1 MNRSSSQRHGGDSS
15 RGGSRRGQTRTD
27 FGAPQQQQQDGWN
40 TVAAPPR
47 NPGKVGDLAH
57 FGKIEKRTA
66 SGPQTFGPSTVF
78 GKNRGPKVET
88 PPMSRVNSN
97 SNMFSLLNQDGSSGA
112 EPASSEP
119 APERKRLVLK
129 PRTVGAKDGE
139 DGGEKEDEE
148 EEEEETA
155 AGESVMPKEEADR
168 LIKTRVAEFYNV
180 KVRRRPLDSRF
191 S

>member
-1 MNRSSSQRHGGDSS
+1 
-15 RGGSRRGQTRTD
+15 
-27 FGAPQQQQQDGWN
+27 
-40 TVAAPPR
+40 
-47 NPGKVGDLAH
+47 
-57 FGKIEKRTA
+57 
-66 SGPQTFGPSTVF
+66 
-78 GKNRGPKVET
+78 
-88 PPMSRVNSN
+88 MSRVNSN

-148 EEEEETA
+148 DEDEEETA